1 MRLFHSRRD
10 VEAFGPDEI
19 VNLVWRY
26 EVSEDDGD
34 SWRPEN
40 ELEPRNP
47 AALRRGCWVAPP
59 LN

>member
-1 MRLFHSRRD
+1 
-10 VEAFGPDEI
+10 
-19 VNLVWRY
+19 VWRY